1 MKPLLHLR
9 NLFVVWLLTGLWH
22 GANWTFVVWGLCY
35 FLLLTL
41 EKYTRF
47 SRRWITPLQWLYT
60 LLCVNFLWV
69 LFRSDTLEYA
79 GQFILTMLGQ
89 NGTAQ
94 VESACVL
101 WFRENLLILA
111 LALFFSFPLASRIRE
126 ALEDFRPGGVD
137 LPLLWDI
144 LYALAL
150 VGIGLLSCTYLV
162 KETYNPFIYFRF

>member
-1 MKPLLHLR
+1 MTLLKESYLCHL
-9 NLFVVWLLTGLWH
+9 LS
-22 GANWTFVVWGLCY
+22 
-35 FLLLTL
+35 LLLAAYEDSGL
-41 EKYTRF
+41 HRLALRLGAPLPPEV
-47 SRRWITPLQWLYT
+47 TPPMQ
-60 LLCVNFLWV
+60 
-69 LFRSDTLEYA
+69 A
-79 GQFILTMLGQ
+79 
-89 NGTAQ
+89 
-94 VESACVL
+94 
-101 WFRENLLILA
+101 LILA